1 MNKTIE
7 LRLGRGHKV
16 IERLTRE
23 LGIRTSALSA
33 SLSPMRIQAPEGVS
47 ERVERRRGEVSTGLQ
62 EVAELRAA
70 LGVVR
75 TAVAEKNSQM
85 GIHVLLAKE
94 AVLKGEVACLA
105 ELVQAADLD
114 SGIQLESVQSA
125 FERFASSGN
134 YHMQPLVCIVT
145 QEQYADLSKQLEV
158 ARARLDAIGDEIND
172 VNASSKIQVEL
183 SEKIAA
189 LIGL

>member
-1 MNKTIE
+1 MSKTIE
-7 LRLGRGHKV
+7 MRLGRGHKV

-33 SLSPMRIQAPEGVS
+33 SLSPMRIQAPEGAA
-47 ERVERRRGEVSTGLQ
+47 ERVERRRSEVSSGLQ

-75 TAVAEKNSQM
+75 TAVAEKNGQV
-85 GIHVLLAKE
+85 GIHVLLARE

-114 SGIQLESVQSA
+114 SGIALESVSGA
-125 FERFASSGN
+125 FERLATSGS
-134 YHMQPLVCIVT
+134 YHMPAVCIAT
-145 QEQYADLSKQLEV
+145 EAQYAELTTQLAN

-172 VNASSKIQVEL
+172 LNASSKITVEL

>member
-1 MNKTIE
+1 MSKMIE

-33 SLSPMRIQAPEGVS
+33 SLSPMRLQAPEGAA

-75 TAVAEKNSQM
+75 TAVAEKNSQV

-114 SGIQLESVQSA
+114 SGITLDSVQGA
-125 FERFASSGN
+125 FERLASSGS
-134 YHMQPLVCIVT
+134 YHMPAVCIAT
-145 QEQYADLSKQLEV
+145 EAQYAELTTQLAN

-172 VNASSKIQVEL
+172 VNASAKIQVEL

>member
-47 ERVERRRGEVSTGLQ
+47 ERVERRRGEVSNSLQ

-75 TAVAEKNSQM
+75 TAVAEKNSQV

-114 SGIQLESVQSA
+114 SGITLDSVQGA
-125 FERFASSGN
+125 FERLATSGN
-134 YHMQPLVCIVT
+134 YHMQPSVCIAT

-172 VNASSKIQVEL
+172 VNASAKIQVEL